1 LERICN
7 DFFLS
12 VGKVYSLGR
21 HDYGRLGLGS
31 DSDTVGLPTLIP
43 ALADVKCVEI
53 ACGNCV
59 SYAISDKGKVY
70 SWGMGSSSQLGIG
83 GSADEDPDDVWEP
96 QLMQGKALETRKVI
110 LVAGGGQHSALAAK
124 DATGSG

>member
-1 LERICN
+1 M
-7 DFFLS
+7 FA
-12 VGKVYSLGR
+12 GKVYSLGR

-31 DSDTVGLPTLIP
+31 PGNTVGLPTLIP

-96 QLMQGKALETRKVI
+96 QLMQGKALDTRKVV

-124 DATGSG
+124 DATASK